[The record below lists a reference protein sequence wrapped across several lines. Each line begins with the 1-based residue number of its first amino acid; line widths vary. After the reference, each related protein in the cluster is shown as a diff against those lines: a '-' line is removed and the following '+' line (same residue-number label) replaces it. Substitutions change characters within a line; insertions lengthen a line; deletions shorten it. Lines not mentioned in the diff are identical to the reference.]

1 MKIFDKNQIQKAV
14 NLPEILDAIEK
25 GFVMYSRQQAVI
37 PPVATLHFDH
47 PPGDCHIKYG
57 YAKEGKYYIVKVASG
72 FPDNPSSGIPVGNG
86 LMILFDKKTGVPVCI
101 LLDEGYLTDL
111 RTAAAGAI
119 AAKYLAPKHISC
131 IGLIGTGTQA
141 YYQLR
146 LLESVTD
153 CRKVMIWG
161 RDKSKALQFSKNPD
175 LKLFHI
181 EIAKDLD
188 KLTAS
193 CNLIVTT
200 TSSSTPLLFAQQ
212 IQKGTHITAI
222 GADDVG
228 KQELDAHIFK
238 KADRII
244 VDSCSQC
251 SLFGDTSFA
260 LRAGLITSDQM
271 IELGSI
277 IENSSSGRTNEEQIT
292 IADLT
297 GIAIQDLQIAVAAIQ
312 PSLHH
317 NNWQ

>member
-1 MKIFDKNQIQKAV
+1 
-14 NLPEILDAIEK
+14 
-25 GFVMYSRQQAVI
+25 MYSRQETVI
-37 PPVATLHFDH
+37 PPVAILHFDH

-57 YAKEGKYYIVKVASG
+57 YSKGGNYYIIKVASG
-72 FPDNPSSGIPVGNG
+72 FPNNPSIGIPAGNG
-86 LMILFDKKTGVPVCI
+86 LMLLFDKTTGAPVCI

-131 IGLIGTGTQA
+131 IGIIGTGAQA
-141 YYQLR
+141 YYQLC
-146 LLESVTD
+146 LLTSVTD
-153 CRKVMIWG
+153 CREVMIWG
-161 RDKSKALQFSKNPD
+161 RDRSKALQFSKNPD
-175 LKLFHI
+175 LKSFRI
-181 EIAKDLD
+181 EIAEDLD
-188 KLTAS
+188 QLTAA

-222 GADDVG
+222 GADDFG
-228 KQELDAHIFK
+228 KQELDAQIFK

-244 VDSCSQC
+244 VDSRSQC
-251 SLFGDTSFA
+251 SIFGDTASA
-260 LRAGLITSDQM
+260 LREGLIALNHM

-277 IENSSSGRTNEEQIT
+277 IENPSLGRTNNDQIT

-297 GIAIQDLQIAVAAIQ
+297 GVAIQDLQIAVAVIRR
-312 PSLHH
+312 SLPH

>member
-1 MKIFDKNQIQKAV
+1 MKIFDKNQIQKAI
-14 NLPEILDAIEK
+14 NWPEVLDAIEK
-25 GFVMYSRQQAVI
+25 GFVMYSRGQAII

-72 FPDNPSSGIPVGNG
+72 FSDNPSIGMLVGNG
-86 LMILFDKKTGVPVCI
+86 LMILFDQKTGVPVCI

-131 IGLIGTGTQA
+131 IGIIGTGTQA

-161 RDKSKALQFSKNPD
+161 RDSSKALQFSKNPD
-175 LKLFHI
+175 LKLFQI

-200 TSSSTPLLFAQQ
+200 TSSSTPLLFAEH
-212 IQKGTHITAI
+212 IQKGTHITAV
-222 GADDVG
+222 GADDAG
-228 KQELDAHIFK
+228 KQELDAHFFK

-251 SLFGDTSFA
+251 SIFGDTSFA
-260 LRAGLITSDQM
+260 LRAGLIASNQM

-277 IENSSSGRTNEEQIT
+277 IVNLSLGRTSEEQIT
-292 IADLT
+292 VADLT
-297 GIAIQDLQIAVAAIQ
+297 GVAIQDLQIAVTAYTALLASQ
-312 PSLHH
+312 
-317 NNWQ
+317 

>member
-1 MKIFDKNQIQKAV
+1 MKIFDKNQIQKAI
-14 NLPEILDAIEK
+14 NLPEVLDAIEK
-25 GFVMYSRQQAVI
+25 GFVMYSRGQAVI

-57 YAKEGKYYIVKVASG
+57 YAKDEKYYVIKVASG
-72 FPDNPSSGIPVGNG
+72 FPDNPSFGMPAGNG
-86 LMILFDKKTGVPVCI
+86 LMLLFDKKTGVPVCI

-119 AAKYLAPKHISC
+119 ATKYLAPKHISC
-131 IGLIGTGTQA
+131 IGIIGTGTQA

-153 CRKVMIWG
+153 CRKVVIWG
-161 RDKSKALQFSKNPD
+161 RDSSKALQFSKNPD
-175 LKLFHI
+175 LKLFQI
-181 EIAKDLD
+181 EVAKDLD

-200 TSSSTPLLFAQQ
+200 TSSSTPLLFAEH
-212 IQKGTHITAI
+212 IQKGTHITAV
-222 GADDVG
+222 GSDDVD

-251 SLFGDTSFA
+251 SIFGDTSFA
-260 LRAGLITSDQM
+260 LRAGLIASDQM

-277 IENSSSGRTNEEQIT
+277 IENPSLGRMNNEQIT
-292 IADLT
+292 VADLT
-297 GIAIQDLQIAVAAIQ
+297 GVAIQDLQIAVAAYTALLASQ
-312 PSLHH
+312 
-317 NNWQ
+317 